1 MLKSMIRIQVKG
13 TRWQPAYVQ
22 PDRIKLT
29 SQRRSPPGW
38 YRVVVKAKNA
48 AAKEFVQKRGII
60 RFTQNSNHHGAELL
74 SESPSTSA
82 LVFLRHTPLRH
93 VSLHFDNPSN
103 KQLEF
108 QISIT
113 RVTTARAWLNMLSVV
128 SKREQGH
135 GHRWDNIYRLT
146 RARYKRGGMDVAL
159 RKLIGT
165 YQPLLSYQTVSSD
178 PYEYWCDRQEQNAL
192 KAKLD
197 ATPSSAVTIQVV
209 IKPVEHSHSKA
220 KTEKSVAALGTATT
234 KPLSWRE
241 FTTNASTLN
250 ASHWYIFLDAGDTI
264 SEHAPKALTKV
275 IHENPQAELIYSDH
289 DKLSEGKYRIAPK
302 FKPQWNPDFLYNQN
316 YLGRAVWIRGDLVQ
330 RLVEQQLLSDVDYV
344 LNLNA
349 VTSILKRQTDKAMAS
364 RVIAHVPHILVHQHT
379 QSQNPY
385 SETAKTQIEAAMHR
399 YADAQQDQ
407 IHSMSW
413 RSPKLLKVDFA
424 LPENPPLVSLV
435 IPTRD
440 AMEIT
445 RTCIQSILER
455 TSYPNYEI
463 LLVDNQSRRS
473 DTLTWF
479 RILERNPRV
488 RIIRYDEAFNYSAIN
503 NYAVSKAQGEII
515 ALVNNDTEV
524 INRDWLTNMV
534 RHAVRPNIGCV
545 GAKLYFFDNTV
556 QHAGVVLGIW
566 GLAGHSHK
574 HYHRSEPGHQQ
585 RLKTTQ
591 NLSAVT
597 AACLVVRREIFEK
610 VGGLEEDLRVA
621 FNDVD
626 FCLKVQS
633 EGYRNLFTPDAE
645 LYHYESKTRG
655 KEDTPEKKAR
665 ELREIRYMRQKW
677 AGVIAADPCYNP
689 NLTRM
694 REDFSLDID
703 EIIP

>member
-1 MLKSMIRIQVKG
+1 
-13 TRWQPAYVQ
+13 
-22 PDRIKLT
+22 
-29 SQRRSPPGW
+29 
-38 YRVVVKAKNA
+38 
-48 AAKEFVQKRGII
+48 
-60 RFTQNSNHHGAELL
+60 
-74 SESPSTSA
+74 
-82 LVFLRHTPLRH
+82 
-93 VSLHFDNPSN
+93 
-103 KQLEF
+103 
-108 QISIT
+108 
-113 RVTTARAWLNMLSVV
+113 
-128 SKREQGH
+128 
-135 GHRWDNIYRLT
+135 
-146 RARYKRGGMDVAL
+146 
-159 RKLIGT
+159 
-165 YQPLLSYQTVSSD
+165 
-178 PYEYWCDRQEQNAL
+178 
-192 KAKLD
+192 
-197 ATPSSAVTIQVV
+197 
-209 IKPVEHSHSKA
+209 
-220 KTEKSVAALGTATT
+220 
-234 KPLSWRE
+234 
-241 FTTNASTLN
+241 
-250 ASHWYIFLDAGDTI
+250 
-264 SEHAPKALTKV
+264 
-275 IHENPQAELIYSDH
+275 
-289 DKLSEGKYRIAPK
+289 
-302 FKPQWNPDFLYNQN
+302 
-316 YLGRAVWIRGDLVQ
+316 
-330 RLVEQQLLSDVDYV
+330 
-344 LNLNA
+344 
-349 VTSILKRQTDKAMAS
+349 
-364 RVIAHVPHILVHQHT
+364 
-379 QSQNPY
+379 
-385 SETAKTQIEAAMHR
+385 
-399 YADAQQDQ
+399 
-407 IHSMSW
+407 
-413 RSPKLLKVDFA
+413 
-424 LPENPPLVSLV
+424 SLV

-703 EIIP
+703 EMIP